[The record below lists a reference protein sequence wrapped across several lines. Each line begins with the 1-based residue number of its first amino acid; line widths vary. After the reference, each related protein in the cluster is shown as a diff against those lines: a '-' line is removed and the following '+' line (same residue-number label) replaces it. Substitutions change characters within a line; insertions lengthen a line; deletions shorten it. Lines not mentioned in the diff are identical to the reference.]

1 MIKGLYSSSNG
12 MPPMLVR
19 MEVLSNNLANIN
31 TTGFKKDTMFV
42 EMMNDPGVAPGAKA
56 GELTGRLNV
65 EKTTDFGIGSL
76 NQTNNPLDVALQ
88 GEGYFVAQT
97 PQGERFTRNGNFT
110 LALDGTL
117 TTRDGYPVLG
127 NDGKIKFP
135 DLQRITQE
143 SVVVTQSGEITVGK
157 TEIGKLRIVEF
168 KDQTRLKK
176 TGDAMFRIEPNDD
189 ARMSEME
196 FPNVKQGFL
205 EESNVDGIAEM
216 IEMIE
221 ITRNFESNQ
230 KAIASQDATL
240 ERALEVG
247 KF

>member
-19 MEVLSNNLANIN
+19 MEVLSNNLANID
-31 TTGFKKDTMFV
+31 TSGFKKDSMFV
-42 EMMNDPGVAPGAKA
+42 EMMKDSGVAPGADA
-56 GELTGRLNV
+56 GELTNRLNV
-65 EKTTDFGIGSL
+65 ERTTDFGVGSL
-76 NQTNNPLDVALQ
+76 NQTKNPLDVALQ
-88 GEGYFVAQT
+88 DGGYFVVQT

-117 TTRDGYPVLG
+117 TTHSGYPVLG
-127 NDGKIKFP
+127 NEGKIKFP
-135 DLQRITQE
+135 DLQKIAQENVVITK
-143 SVVVTQSGEITVGK
+143 SGEISVGK

-168 KDQTRLKK
+168 KDQTKLNKV
-176 TGDAMFRIEPNDD
+176 GNAMFLVKPD
-189 ARMSEME
+189 ADALMSEKE
-196 FPNVKQGFL
+196 FPMVKQGFL

-221 ITRNFESNQ
+221 ISRNFESNQ

-240 ERALEVG
+240 EKALEVG
-247 KF
+247 RF